1 MEIKELSTALYEW
14 AEKDDNKRSVLLIA
28 SEKSDETEEGYK
40 LGTSIATNGK
50 TGQMTTAL
58 VEAMKRDKDLA
69 NLITKAFIAY
79 TVEHGTPAGVGVI
92 AISNGKEAKDE

>member
-1 MEIKELSTALYEW
+1 MELKELCTALYEW
-14 AEKDDNKRSVLLIA
+14 AEKDDNNRSVLLIA
-28 SEKSDETEEGYK
+28 SEKSDETEANYK

-58 VEAMKRDKDLA
+58 VDAMGQDKTLA
-69 NLITKAFIAY
+69 NLITKAFITYAAK
-79 TVEHGTPAGVGVI
+79 HGTTAGIGVI